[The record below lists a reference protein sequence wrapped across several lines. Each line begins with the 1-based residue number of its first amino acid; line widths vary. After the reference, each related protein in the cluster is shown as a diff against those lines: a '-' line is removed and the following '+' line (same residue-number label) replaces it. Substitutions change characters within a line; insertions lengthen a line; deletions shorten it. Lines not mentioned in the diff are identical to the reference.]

1 MRLTG
6 CSGISY
12 CRLVDNATDR
22 AAAMSNTHP
31 LRCAVV
37 GLGFIGRIH
46 VSALQAAANASLVLC
61 VDADPTAERACPS
74 GVGFGTS
81 LGALADAS
89 VEAVIVATP
98 ERAHREAVEAALAVG
113 AATLCEKPFAS
124 TLDDAD
130 AMIAAAERHGIPLFV
145 GHTVRFDPAYRA
157 AQAAAAGGLLGQL
170 LSLSARRSMGADE
183 GRIYAGRT
191 DPALCLGVHDI
202 DVMRWCAGEVTRVS
216 AETGLALLDPDSPDV
231 VVATLR
237 FASGAVGVLEMCW
250 ALPAATGIEWESAL
264 VIVGSEG
271 SRYLE
276 QRGGSGGD
284 LAPELSYAFEVGGL
298 PGGVMRMQDEHFL
311 LAVRDPERW
320 PGGTLGDARRAVEIA
335 LAIGQAAATGSVVD
349 LA

>member
-1 MRLTG
+1 
-6 CSGISY
+6 
-12 CRLVDNATDR
+12 
-22 AAAMSNTHP
+22 MSNTLP

-37 GLGFIGRIH
+37 GLGLIGRIH
-46 VSALQAAANASLVLC
+46 VRTLQAAGNASLVLC
-61 VDADPTAERACPS
+61 IDADPAAESACPA
-74 GVGFGTS
+74 GVTFATS
-81 LGALADAS
+81 LNALADAQL
-89 VEAVIVATP
+89 EAVIVATP
-98 ERAHREAVEAALAVG
+98 EPAHREAVEAALAAG

-130 AMIAAAERHGIPLFV
+130 AMVAAAERHGIPLFV

-157 AQAAAAGGLLGQL
+157 VQAAVAEGLLGRL

-202 DVMRWCAGEVTRVS
+202 DVLRWCAGEVTRVS
-216 AETGLALLDPDSPDV
+216 AETGPALIHPDSPDV

-250 ALPAATGIEWESAL
+250 ALPAATGVAWESAL
-264 VIVGSEG
+264 VIVGSED

-284 LAPELSYAFEVGGL
+284 LAPEYSYAFEVEGL
-298 PGGVMRMQDEHFL
+298 PGGVMHMQDEHFL
-311 LAVRDPERW
+311 RAARDPGRW

-335 LAIGQAAATGSVVD
+335 LAIGQAAATGSVVE